1 MVASKLSV
9 VVGAFGSLGQDAVR
23 IRTEESNRA
32 CFSTL
37 SEPLG
42 LVLAPLPLLDP
53 ALALPAVRL
62 SLKFVR

>member
-23 IRTEESNRA
+23 IRTEES
-32 CFSTL
+32 